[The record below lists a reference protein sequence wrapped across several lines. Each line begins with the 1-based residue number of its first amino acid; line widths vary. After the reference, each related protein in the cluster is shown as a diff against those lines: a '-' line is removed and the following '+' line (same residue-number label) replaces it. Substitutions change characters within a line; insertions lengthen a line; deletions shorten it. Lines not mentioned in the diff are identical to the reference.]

1 MMNTTEESKTAR
13 IGPMRAQ
20 ASDQFAPSR
29 NNYDDTK
36 KEDEAEQQRVKIT
49 LPASLEAQL
58 RCNRP
63 SEYEKQNVLTYT
75 VETYSTQMRLEY
87 MAFVEDIKIEHCWLG
102 LLTWWNHRH
111 HDNESQYKTI
121 FQEKLRI
128 EAFNGVEKV
137 MGVARAFKPTG
148 NDTEVV
154 SSIMRDHMTT
164 SYRYQFE
171 QYLRKYA
178 IPKCL
183 RDLKLWLWDVQDG
196 RQSVPDKSED
206 ADTRTCRIRQLL
218 TIAHKYDGVSKF
230 PRLARNFRRHSDE
243 RTIDAVR
250 KRSHQQQ
257 QQSSPS
263 KQHLFAHKIQ
273 KIELLSDDE
282 DAGEEVTTTRSIT
295 PPPPPPP
302 GFFEPVT
309 PPPPP
314 PPQDDDSEDGR
325 PARVSRPPPPT
336 DPRINRHHNEQ
347 KPPLSPATIIQG
359 KEEAGRKM
367 GLDSYVVESVVRHMS
382 QNDWYEFLMKK
393 KHGRALIQEL
403 QAFLNEKYCNE
414 EHTQRQQHYGE
425 LCNKVMYPL
434 YYPPYERNIS
444 AKQYHMQ
451 RDGELP
457 CMVPQQM
464 KRTYFRREFADGSFP
479 VYVSDEEY
487 DRMMFTEREFC
498 VEDHSQPTGYYNT
511 HTLVEN
517 PAKYFLRTVD
527 DCGNEVMLRNTP
539 REEH

>member
-1 MMNTTEESKTAR
+1 MNTTEESKMAR
-13 IGPMRAQ
+13 IGPMRVQ
-20 ASDQFAPSR
+20 ASDRFAPSR

-36 KEDEAEQQRVKIT
+36 KEDEAEQQRVKII

-58 RCNRP
+58 RYNSP

-75 VETYSTQMRLEY
+75 VETYSNQMRLEY

-111 HDNESQYKTI
+111 HDNETQYKTI

-137 MGVARAFKPTG
+137 MGVARVFTPTR

-183 RDLKLWLWDVQDG
+183 RVLKLWLWDVQDG
-196 RQSVPDKSED
+196 RQSAPDKSED
-206 ADTRTCRIRQLL
+206 ADTRMCRIRQLL

-257 QQSSPS
+257 QSSPS
-263 KQHLFAHKIQ
+263 KQHLCAHKIQ
-273 KIELLSDDE
+273 KIEVLSDDE

-295 PPPPPPP
+295 PSPPPPPP
-302 GFFEPVT
+302 PPLPTTGFEPVT

-325 PARVSRPPPPT
+325 PARVSRPPPT
-336 DPRINRHHNEQ
+336 DPRINRHHDERR
-347 KPPLSPATIIQG
+347 PPLSPATVLSN
-359 KEEAGRKM
+359 KEEAAKCM
-367 GLDSYVVESVVRHMS
+367 GFDSYVVRSVVRNMS
-382 QNDWYEFLMKK
+382 EDDWCEFLIKRK
-393 KHGRALIQEL
+393 YGRNLIKEL
-403 QAFLNEKYCNE
+403 QSFLNEKYCNE
-414 EHTQRQQHYGE
+414 EYTVKQNHYGR
-425 LCNKVMYPL
+425 LCNMAMYPL
-434 YYPPYERNIS
+434 YYPPYEEDFPARGGVPS
-444 AKQYHMQ
+444 SW
-451 RDGELP
+451 R
-457 CMVPQQM
+457 VPQ
-464 KRTYFRREFADGSFP
+464 KTFFRREFGDGSFP
-479 VYVSDEEY
+479 VYMSEDEY
-487 DRMMFTEREFC
+487 DRLFEKRDIC
-498 VEDHSQPTGYYNT
+498 VEDYSQPSGYYNT
-511 HTLVEN
+511 YIIPEY
-517 PAKYFLRTVD
+517 PAKYTLCKRD
-527 DCGNEVMLRNTP
+527 EYGNEVPLRNTP
-539 REEH
+539 RTTVREEQ

>member
-1 MMNTTEESKTAR
+1 MMNTIEESKTAR

-20 ASDQFAPSR
+20 VSDQFAPSR

-36 KEDEAEQQRVKIT
+36 KEDKAEQQRAKII

-58 RCNRP
+58 RCNGP
-63 SEYEKQNVLTYT
+63 SDYEKQNVLTYT

-87 MAFVEDIKIEHCWLG
+87 MAFVEDKQIEHCWLG

-111 HDNESQYKTI
+111 HDKESQYKTI
-121 FQEKLRI
+121 FEEKLRI

-137 MGVARAFKPTG
+137 MGVARVFKPTG

-183 RDLKLWLWDVQDG
+183 RVLKLWLWDVQDG

-206 ADTRTCRIRQLL
+206 ADTRACRIRQLL

-257 QQSSPS
+257 QQQLSPS

-282 DAGEEVTTTRSIT
+282 DAGEQVTTSRSIT
-295 PPPPPPP
+295 PPPPPP
-302 GFFEPVT
+302 GFEPVT

-314 PPQDDDSEDGR
+314 PPPEDDNEDDR
-325 PARVSRPPPPT
+325 PARVSRPPPSPPR
-336 DPRINRHHNEQ
+336 DPRVQHYPQSSLLQPSLTTHREV
-347 KPPLSPATIIQG
+347 
-359 KEEAGRKM
+359 AGRSM
-367 GLDSYVVESVVRHMS
+367 GFDSYIIKHVVRNMS
-382 QNDWYEFLMKK
+382 EDDWVEFIANRRYGMS
-393 KHGRALIQEL
+393 LIKEL
-403 QAFLNEKYCNE
+403 QIFLNEKYCHE
-414 EHTQRQQHYGE
+414 EYTETQEHYGQ
-425 LCNKVMYPL
+425 LCNIAAYPAC
-434 YYPPYERNIS
+434 YGPYEMDMS
-444 AKQYHMQ
+444 AKQNTIG
-451 RDGELP
+451 DEGERWR
-457 CMVPQQM
+457 
-464 KRTYFRREFADGSFP
+464 RTPKTFYQREFAGSAFP
-479 VYVSDEEY
+479 VYMTEEEY
-487 DRMMFTEREFC
+487 DSRFFNSHMYSID
-498 VEDHSQPTGYYNT
+498 DHSDPRGYYT
-511 HTLVEN
+511 YT
-517 PAKYFLRTVD
+517 KYPCMPSQRMLCTRNSKGKV
-527 DCGNEVMLRNTP
+527 VPLRNMP
-539 REEH
+539 RRDEEE